1 MSSYQDYSEASQTYD
16 ETRVAVG
23 TEIII
28 GALSLGRVPLAD
40 TELLDAGCGTGSY
53 AAALAPHV
61 RSVTL
66 VDANEG
72 MLAVARE
79 KLADVEASE
88 FFEGTLQRLPF
99 DDNSFDAVMT
109 NQVLHHIGDEAGGAW
124 PEHHKV
130 FSEYRRVLRPGGT
143 LVLNTCAQVQ
153 LRNGFWF
160 YSLIP
165 RAADSMRR
173 RYAPLATIDGLLSA
187 NGLAVTGTFV
197 PSDATIQ
204 GSSYFDADGPLSDSW
219 RLGDST
225 WTLSPEDEINAMLTK
240 VALLRDQG
248 SLDAYFSDH
257 DAHRAEVGQIT
268 FVAARAHA

>member
-1 MSSYQDYSEASQTYD
+1 MSSYQDYSEASQSYD
-16 ETRVAVG
+16 ETREAVG
-23 TEIII
+23 AEIII

-53 AAALAPHV
+53 AALLAPHV
-61 RSVTL
+61 RGVTL

-72 MLAVARE
+72 MLTVARE
-79 KLADVEASE
+79 KLAGLEASA
-88 FFEGTLQRLPF
+88 FSEGTLQHLPF
-99 DDNSFDAVMT
+99 DDNTFDAVMT
-109 NQVLHHIGDEAGGAW
+109 NQVLHHLGDEAGGAW
-124 PEHHKV
+124 LEHDQV

-153 LRNGFWF
+153 MRDGYWF

-165 RAADSMRR
+165 RAAEAMRD
-173 RYAPLATIDGLLSA
+173 RYAPLAVVESLLAA
-187 NGLAVTGTFV
+187 NGLTVTGTFV

-204 GSSYFDADGPLSDSW
+204 GASYFDVHGPLSDSW

-240 VALLRDQG
+240 VELLRDQG
-248 SLDAYFSDH
+248 SLDTYFRDH
-257 DAHRAEVGQIT
+257 DARRAEVGQIT
-268 FVAARAHA
+268 FVVARAEP